1 MPEGQPVQPVL
12 SLQSFST
19 RTFTWTF
26 AKDSSAANIVPT
38 EQNLIVQNLTS
49 ASANIQIIEVVG
61 SDGKPSI
68 TATSFSLSTLSS
80 SSKYLVSLE
89 QIVNDGTTSTVYLS
103 NTITLQAVPPP
114 ATITSVVATDS
125 AITVKFTIPSSATV
139 SNIIYFL
146 SNSSQMIQLPKALPT
161 GVNGQYSQSL
171 TSVDNALISNDNQIQ
186 VAMICINSVGDG
198 DMSNAVSVMVGP
210 LPNAPTISSVVTVG
224 AGYLINWTAPSDL
237 QYYSSNSLLRAE
249 LQDTLGNTTLW
260 SLDLTSNP
268 NQTSYLV
275 SSAPVGQSFSLRMRY
290 ANSAGNGA
298 WSTSIA
304 YKQLSAPS
312 SVRNLIATGSNGS
325 IALSWDAPLNDGGV
339 PITGYR
345 VLDANGALLQ
355 TVTSLTASIS
365 GLTNGTSYTYSVQA
379 TNGQFSFA
387 SSATGT
393 PFNTASAPTSVVA
406 VPSNQAVTLSWAAP
420 ASLGGLSVVD
430 YTVEYKKAG
439 LPANTAA
446 QVILTQGATTTTISQ
461 LTNGSAYEFV
471 VYAMTGDKKVK
482 GQSAA
487 IVTAT
492 PASTPSYV
500 SATISSP
507 SVAVS
512 VMPNGSAI
520 TNYIAIGIFNTGKI
534 SYKLT
539 TVASGMTAY
548 GVSLGTVQLNADFST
563 DTNITANDTL
573 TNWLMVAN
581 NATGSSGLMTNISI
595 K

>member
-1 MPEGQPVQPVL
+1 MPTGQPVQPVL

-26 AKDSSAANIVPT
+26 AKDSSQATIIPT

-49 ASANIQIIEVVG
+49 ASANIQIIEVTG
-61 SDGKPSI
+61 DDKKPST
-68 TATSFSLSTLSS
+68 TATSFSLSNLSS

-125 AITVKFTIPSSATV
+125 AITVKFAIPASSTVSSAV
-139 SNIIYFL
+139 YFL

-171 TSVDNALISNDNQIQ
+171 TSEDNALISNDNQIQ
-186 VAMICINSVGDG
+186 VAMVCINSVGDG

-210 LPNAPTISSVVTVG
+210 LPNAPILSSVVTVG
-224 AGYLINWTAPSDL
+224 AGYLTNWTTPSDL
-237 QYYSSNSLLRAE
+237 QYYSNNSVLRAE
-249 LQDTLGNTTLW
+249 LQDTLSNATLW
-260 SLDLTSNP
+260 SLDLTSSP
-268 NQTSYLV
+268 SQSSYLV

-290 ANSAGNGA
+290 INSAGNGA
-298 WSTSIA
+298 WSNTLT

-312 SVRNLIATGSNGS
+312 SVRNLTATGSNGS

-345 VLDANGALLQ
+345 ILDANGALLQ
-355 TVTSLTASIS
+355 TVISSVANIS
-365 GLTNGTSYTYSVQA
+365 GLTNGTAYTYSVQA
-379 TNGQFSFA
+379 SNGQFSFA
-387 SSATGT
+387 STVTGT
-393 PFNTASAPTSVVA
+393 PFNIASAPTSVTA
-406 VPSNQAVTLSWAAP
+406 VPSNQAVTLSWVPP
-420 ASLGGLSVVD
+420 ASLGGLSVID
-430 YTVEYKKAG
+430 YAIEYKKAG

-446 QVILTQGATTTTISQ
+446 QVVNTAGATTFTISN

-471 VYAMTGDKKVK
+471 VYALSGDKKVK
-482 GQSAA
+482 GASTS

-500 SATISSP
+500 GATISSP

-520 TNYIAIGIFNTGKI
+520 TNYVAIGIFNTGKI
-534 SYKLT
+534 SYKLS
-539 TVASGMTAY
+539 TVTSGMTAY
-548 GVSLGTVQLNADFST
+548 GVSLGLVQLNADFST

-581 NATGSSGLMTNISI
+581 NSTGSSGLMTNISM